1 MFKKDLTKNTFKRN
15 MKKQRITEYK
25 KGYSQGYNAG
35 TYHFKNFAKVVKCK
49 ICKKV
54 EFINEW

>member
-1 MFKKDLTKNTFKRN
+1 
-15 MKKQRITEYK
+15 MKKQRTTEYK

-49 ICKKV
+49 ICKT
-54 EFINEW
+54 EFTISLIKKQFICANH